1 MPIMPEIPEMSII
14 LTRGIDGSVFSDGL
28 DRSEEGWRIR
38 KETKGFRR
46 DLRGDLEKKGCKKGV
61 VSL

>member
-28 DRSEEGWRIR
+28 DRSKEGL
-38 KETKGFRR
+38 EDSEGNGGFRN
-46 DLRGDLEKKGCKKGV
+46 RGRRAFDEKRV
-61 VSL
+61 